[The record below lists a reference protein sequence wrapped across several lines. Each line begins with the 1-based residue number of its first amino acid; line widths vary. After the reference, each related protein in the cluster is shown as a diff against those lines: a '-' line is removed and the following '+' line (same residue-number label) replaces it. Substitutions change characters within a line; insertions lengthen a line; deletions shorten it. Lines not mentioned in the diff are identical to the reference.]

1 MELTTFFAAVGGDA
15 ERVLTRLPSEAMVR
29 RFLHKFTDDPS
40 FAALQA
46 ALEAEELS
54 DAFRAA
60 HTLKGT
66 AATLGLDTLADAAS
80 ALTEA
85 LRGADALPPEE
96 LTAAVERA
104 YEAALTQIRRLD
116 D

>member
-40 FAALQA
+40 FSALKA
-46 ALEAEELS
+46 ALEAEELPT
-54 DAFRAA
+54 AFRAA

-66 AATLGLDTLADAAS
+66 AATLGLDALSAAAS

-85 LRGADALPPEE
+85 LRGADALPPAE
-96 LTAAVERA
+96 LTAAVEQA
-104 YEAALTQIRRLD
+104 YETALAQIRRLD